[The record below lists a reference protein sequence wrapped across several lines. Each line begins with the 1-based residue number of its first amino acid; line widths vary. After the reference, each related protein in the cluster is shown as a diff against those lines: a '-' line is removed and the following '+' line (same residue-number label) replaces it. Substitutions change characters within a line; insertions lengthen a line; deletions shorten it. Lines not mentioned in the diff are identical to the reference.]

1 MSIIIRISF
10 GGIERLSDMCP
21 EIRNLI
27 FTVAAVILL
36 LTGFVWSADAFTFA
50 DTVVPVI
57 LSVIAFVLITFASVV
72 ICFWIDSRK
81 GI

>member
-1 MSIIIRISF
+1 MT
-10 GGIERLSDMCP
+10 P

-27 FTVAAVILL
+27 LTVAAVILL

-57 LSVIAFVLITFASVV
+57 LSVIAFVFITFASVV

-81 GI
+81 GV

>member
-1 MSIIIRISF
+1 
-10 GGIERLSDMCP
+10 MCP

-36 LTGFVWSADAFTFA
+36 LTGFVWSADAFTFVG
-50 DTVVPVI
+50 TVVPVI
-57 LSVIAFVLITFASVV
+57 LSVIAFAFITFAAVV
-72 ICFWIDSRK
+72 VCFWIDSRK